1 MSAETNTAFQP
12 NGQPRALN
20 RRSFLI
26 NAAALGAAAAAIAA
40 PAITMAQPA
49 INRAAWDAA
58 VAEYN
63 SAKHAMDHEDG
74 DAVVGRFIDAEK
86 TMLDTRTP
94 DMRALRWKMER
105 MRDISDCSVI
115 EPKDFDQLLA
125 DITRLLGGA

>member
-1 MSAETNTAFQP
+1 MFDSAKHSARLP
-12 NGQPRALN
+12 SD
-20 RRSFLI
+20 RRSFL
-26 NAAALGAAAAAIAA
+26 AAGLGTIVAVGATAIPVA
-40 PAITMAQPA
+40 TLAQPA
-49 INRAAWDAA
+49 TNRAAWDAA

-63 SAKHAMDHEDG
+63 SAKRAMDREDG

-86 TMLDTRTP
+86 AMLDTRTP

-125 DITRLLGGA
+125 DITRLLGDA